1 MRLPPFP
8 ALEARPRRV
17 IGRAAPL
24 LILILL
30 GPAAA
35 AARQAPGPVPQ
46 SAGSDAAAT
55 EDVLQLIE
63 AQQKAIGP
71 QPRDLESLTHQLEE
85 RGAPAQ
91 PQQPA
96 QESRDQFFFI
106 KIPGTDAAFKISGFG
121 IDFAS
126 LNARVDMGQPLIR
139 WSWAAAET
147 VKVAFAFEN
156 PDSEMTGAARVNN
169 RRDLVS
175 RVRWELLGVVD
186 GATLDI
192 QPGSALSITR
202 RYPGNVIWL
211 PIPRLE
217 FIARTLYGAGVNKD
231 GHSLTAGQTQI
242 GATFRF

>member
-8 ALEARPRRV
+8 ALEARSRRV
-17 IGRAAPL
+17 ISRAAPL

-55 EDVLQLIE
+55 KDALHLIE
-63 AQQKAIGP
+63 AQQKANGQ

-96 QESRDQFFFI
+96 QESRDQLFFI

-121 IDFAS
+121 IDFAR
-126 LNARVDMGQPLIR
+126 LNTRVDTRQPLIP
-139 WSWAAAET
+139 WSWAAVET

-169 RRDLVS
+169 RRV
-175 RVRWELLGVVD
+175 
-186 GATLDI
+186 ATLDI
-192 QPGSALSITR
+192 QPGSARSITR

-211 PIPRLE
+211 PVPRLE
-217 FIARTLYGAGVNKD
+217 FIARTLYGARVNKD